1 MLDRRSNNNMV
12 PHSNSE
18 SIGVH
23 PSLLPDLAE
32 RYTKERLV
40 HLPGLISPDE
50 AQQLLA
56 STEYI
61 PARRVWCGL
70 EDVSWHEQTFEPGH
84 PAHDFFEQEP
94 AKNLVMALA
103 GRQSYLGFTSW
114 TSIYRVG
121 EYINQHRDGAGS
133 IQLLVCLQSPPG
145 PANGGELV
153 VGGSRLFLRPGDA
166 VVFEATALEHYT
178 TPIVPTAED
187 ANPHRTVLVGRY
199 FLG

>member
-1 MLDRRSNNNMV
+1 MLDGRAGDAYPRRGGELSD
-12 PHSNSE
+12 
-18 SIGVH
+18 IH

-40 HLPGLISPDE
+40 HLPGLISPGE

-84 PAHDFFEQEP
+84 PAHDFFEQEQ
-94 AKNLVMALA
+94 AKELVMGLA
-103 GRQSYLGFTSW
+103 GRESYLGLTSW
-114 TSIYRVG
+114 TSIYSVG
-121 EYINQHRDGAGS
+121 EYINPHRDAAGS
-133 IQLLVCLQSPPG
+133 IQLLLCLQSPPS

-178 TPIVPTAED
+178 TPLVPTVEE
-187 ANPHRTVLVGRY
+187 ANPRRTVLVGRY